1 MCFFI
6 VLSEKIN
13 KLSRMKIELNREEE
27 PYVFQ
32 LKNET
37 GATCTLDASA
47 SLGGK
52 NKGLTPMQ
60 LLAGSLAG
68 CMSIDV
74 VLILQKQKINPKVY
88 RVEIDA
94 KQRVGTPSPFEVI
107 HLIFSIDEA
116 VPLDKMERAIL
127 LSKEKYC
134 SVSLSLNPEIEI
146 THEVKIINY

>member
-1 MCFFI
+1 
-6 VLSEKIN
+6 
-13 KLSRMKIELNREEE
+13 MKIELNRIEE

-37 GATCTLDASA
+37 GALCTFDANA
-47 SLGGK
+47 ALGGK

-68 CMSIDV
+68 CMSIDI

-88 RVEIDA
+88 QIEIDA
-94 KQRVGTPSPFEVI
+94 KRKEGTPSPFESI
-107 HLIFSIDEA
+107 HLKFQVDGS
-116 VPLDKMERAIL
+116 VPLDKLERAIL

-134 SVSLSLNPEIEI
+134 SVSISLNPSIEI
-146 THEVKIINY
+146 SHEIKVV

>member
-1 MCFFI
+1 
-6 VLSEKIN
+6 
-13 KLSRMKIELNREEE
+13 MKIELNRIEE

-37 GATCTLDASA
+37 GALCTLDANA
-47 SLGGK
+47 ALGGK

-68 CMSIDV
+68 CMSIDI

-88 RVEIDA
+88 QIEIDA
-94 KQRVGTPSPFEVI
+94 KRKEGTPSPFESI
-107 HLIFSIDEA
+107 HLMFHVDGS
-116 VPLDKMERAIL
+116 VPLDKLERAIL

-134 SVSLSLNPEIEI
+134 SVSLSLNPSIEI
-146 THEVKIINY
+146 SHEIKIV

>member
-1 MCFFI
+1 
-6 VLSEKIN
+6 
-13 KLSRMKIELNREEE
+13 MKIELNRIEE

-32 LKNET
+32 MKNEM
-37 GATCTLDASA
+37 GAVCTFDASA

-74 VLILQKQKINPKVY
+74 ILILQKQKINPKIY
-88 RVEIDA
+88 RVDIDA
-94 KQRVGTPSPFEVI
+94 TQKSGTPSPFEAI
-107 HLIFSIDEA
+107 NLIFSVDKL
-116 VPLDKMERAIL
+116 VPLDKMERAIQ

-134 SVSLSLNPEIEI
+134 SVSLSLNPEIKI
-146 THEVKIINY
+146 THEVRIEND

>member
-1 MCFFI
+1 
-6 VLSEKIN
+6 
-13 KLSRMKIELNREEE
+13 MKIELNRIEE

-32 LKNET
+32 LENET
-37 GATCTLDASA
+37 GAICTFDANA

-68 CMSIDV
+68 CMSIDI

-88 RVEIDA
+88 QIKIDA
-94 KQRVGTPSPFEVI
+94 KRKEGTPAPVEAI
-107 HLIFSIDEA
+107 HVRFSVDES
-116 VPLDKMERAIL
+116 VPLDKLERAIL

-134 SVSLSLNPEIEI
+134 SVSLSLNPSIII
-146 THEVKIINY
+146 THEIKIV

>member
-1 MCFFI
+1 
-6 VLSEKIN
+6 
-13 KLSRMKIELNREEE
+13 MKIELNRIEE

-37 GATCTLDASA
+37 GAICTFDANA
-47 SLGGK
+47 ALGGK

-68 CMSIDV
+68 CMSIDI

-88 RVEIDA
+88 QIEIDA
-94 KQRVGTPSPFEVI
+94 KRKEGPPSPFEAI
-107 HLIFSIDEA
+107 HLIFHIDNS
-116 VPLDKMERAIL
+116 VPLDKLERAIL

-134 SVSLSLNPEIEI
+134 SVSLSLNPAIKISHEI
-146 THEVKIINY
+146 KIV

>member
-1 MCFFI
+1 
-6 VLSEKIN
+6 
-13 KLSRMKIELNREEE
+13 MKIELNRIEE

-37 GATCTLDASA
+37 GAVCTFDANA
-47 SLGGK
+47 ALGGK

-68 CMSIDV
+68 CMSIDI

-88 RVEIDA
+88 QIEIEV
-94 KQRVGTPSPFEVI
+94 KRKEGTPSPFESI
-107 HLIFSIDEA
+107 HLMFHVDGS
-116 VPLDKMERAIL
+116 VPLDKLERAIL

-134 SVSLSLNPEIEI
+134 SVSLSLNPSIEI
-146 THEVKIINY
+146 SHEIKIV

>member
-1 MCFFI
+1 
-6 VLSEKIN
+6 
-13 KLSRMKIELNREEE
+13 MKIELNRLEE

-32 LKNET
+32 MKNET
-37 GATCTLDASA
+37 GAFCTFDASA

-74 VLILQKQKINPKVY
+74 VMILQKQKINPKVY
-88 RVEIDA
+88 RVDIDA
-94 KQRVGTPSPFEVI
+94 TQKSGTPSPFETI
-107 HLIFSIDEA
+107 HLIFTVDND
-116 VPLDKMERAIL
+116 VPLDKMQRAIQ

-134 SVSLSLNPEIEI
+134 SVSLSLNPNIKI
-146 THEVKIINY
+146 THEVKIERD

>member
-1 MCFFI
+1 
-6 VLSEKIN
+6 
-13 KLSRMKIELNREEE
+13 MKIELNRIEE

-37 GATCTLDASA
+37 GAICTFDANA
-47 SLGGK
+47 ALGGK

-68 CMSIDV
+68 CMSIDI

-88 RVEIDA
+88 QIEIDA
-94 KQRVGTPSPFEVI
+94 KRKEGTPSPFEAI
-107 HLIFSIDEA
+107 HLIFNVDDS
-116 VPLDKMERAIL
+116 VPLDKLERAIV

-134 SVSLSLNPEIEI
+134 SVSASLHPTIKI
-146 THEVKIINY
+146 THEIAFI

>member
-1 MCFFI
+1 
-6 VLSEKIN
+6 
-13 KLSRMKIELNREEE
+13 MKIELNRIEE

-32 LKNET
+32 MKNEM
-37 GATCTLDASA
+37 GAVCTFDASA

-74 VLILQKQKINPKVY
+74 ILILQKQKINPRIY
-88 RVEIDA
+88 RVYIDA
-94 KQRVGTPSPFEVI
+94 TQKSGTPSPFEAI
-107 HLIFSIDEA
+107 HLIFSVDEI
-116 VPLDKMERAIL
+116 VPLDKMERAIQ

-134 SVSLSLNPEIEI
+134 SVSLSLNPQIKI
-146 THEVKIINY
+146 SHEVRIEND

>member
-1 MCFFI
+1 M
-6 VLSEKIN
+6 
-13 KLSRMKIELNREEE
+13 RIELNRIEE

-37 GATCTLDASA
+37 DAICTFDANA
-47 SLGGK
+47 ALGGK

-68 CMSIDV
+68 CMSIDI

-88 RVEIDA
+88 QIFIDA
-94 KQRVGTPSPFEVI
+94 KRKEGTPAPFESI
-107 HLIFSIDEA
+107 HLIFNVDES
-116 VPLDKMERAIL
+116 VPLDKLERAIL

-134 SVSLSLNPEIEI
+134 SVSLSLNPTIQI
-146 THEVKIINY
+146 THEVNIIS

>member
-37 GATCTLDASA
+37 GAICTLDASA

-94 KQRVGTPSPFEVI
+94 KQRVGTPSPFEAI

>member
-1 MCFFI
+1 
-6 VLSEKIN
+6 
-13 KLSRMKIELNREEE
+13 MKIELNRIEE

-37 GATCTLDASA
+37 GALCTFDANA
-47 SLGGK
+47 ALGGK

-68 CMSIDV
+68 CMSIDI

-88 RVEIDA
+88 QIEIDA
-94 KQRVGTPSPFEVI
+94 KRKEGTPSPFESI
-107 HLIFSIDEA
+107 HLMFHVDVS
-116 VPLDKMERAIL
+116 VPLDKLERAIL

-134 SVSLSLNPEIEI
+134 SVSLSLNPSIEI
-146 THEVKIINY
+146 SHEIKVV

>member
-1 MCFFI
+1 
-6 VLSEKIN
+6 
-13 KLSRMKIELNREEE
+13 MKIELNLVEE

-32 LKNET
+32 MKNEM
-37 GATCTLDASA
+37 GAVCTFDASA

-74 VLILQKQKINPKVY
+74 IMILQKQKINPKIY
-88 RVEIDA
+88 RVDIDA
-94 KQRVGTPSPFEVI
+94 TQKSGTPSPFESI
-107 HLIFSIDEA
+107 DLIFSVDA
-116 VPLDKMERAIL
+116 QVPLDKLERAIQ

-134 SVSLSLNPEIEI
+134 SVSLSLNPGIKI
-146 THEVKIINY
+146 THEVKIEHN

>member
-1 MCFFI
+1 
-6 VLSEKIN
+6 
-13 KLSRMKIELNREEE
+13 MKIKLNRIEE

-32 LKNET
+32 MKNES
-37 GATCTLDASA
+37 GASCTFDASA

-74 VLILQKQKINPKVY
+74 ILILQKQKINPVIY
-88 RVEIDA
+88 QVEIDA
-94 KQRVGTPSPFEVI
+94 KQKEGTPSPFEGI
-107 HLIFSIDEA
+107 HLVFR
-116 VPLDKMERAIL
+116 VDKDVSLEKLERAIL

-134 SVSLSLNPEIEI
+134 SVSLSLNPYIKI
-146 THEVKIINY
+146 THEVKIVQD